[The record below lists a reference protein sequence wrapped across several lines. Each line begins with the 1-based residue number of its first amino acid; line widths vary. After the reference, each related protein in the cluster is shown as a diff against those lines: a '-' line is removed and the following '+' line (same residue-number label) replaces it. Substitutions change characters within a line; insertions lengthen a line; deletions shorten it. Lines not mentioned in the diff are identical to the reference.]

1 MLRTIPAQEIKRR
14 GISAVDELIKDGPA
28 FVVKNNCVAYVVM
41 SAEHYEEL
49 LEDQREAEGARI
61 RAGLDDVAAGR
72 VAKMSVQEIM
82 AEATR
87 AG

>member
-14 GISAVDELIKDGPA
+14 GISAVDEMIEDGPA
-28 FVVKNNCVAYVVM
+28 FVVKNNCAAYVVL

-49 LEDQREAEGARI
+49 LEDQRDAESARI
-61 RAGLDDVAAGR
+61 RVGLDDVAAGR
-72 VAKMSVQEIM
+72 VAAMSADQIM

-87 AG
+87 TD

>member
-14 GISAVDELIKDGPA
+14 GISAVDELIADGPA
-28 FVVKNNCVAYVVM
+28 LVLKNNCVGYVIL

-49 LEDQREAEGARI
+49 LEDQREAESARI
-61 RAGLDDVAAGR
+61 RLGLDDVAAGR
-72 VAKMSVQEIM
+72 VREMSVAEIM
-82 AEATR
+82 AGASR